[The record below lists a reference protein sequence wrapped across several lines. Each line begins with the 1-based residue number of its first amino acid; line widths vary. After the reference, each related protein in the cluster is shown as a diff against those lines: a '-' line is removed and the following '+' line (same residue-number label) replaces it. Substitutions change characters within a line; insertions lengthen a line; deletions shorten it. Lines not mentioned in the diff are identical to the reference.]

1 MKWWVSLC
9 ILLATWSQAYAGET
23 SVLSNVQVVESL
35 DSVQLQ
41 LNFSGD
47 LPEKYRVVAVKDST
61 GATSLLLAFLGV
73 GFDTTGFTKD
83 HPKWLSAESVKEQGD
98 NIVRLHVLL
107 SRDVAYR
114 GEWKEKGFHLVL
126 PNAMDRSVSMWKKPW
141 IYVGLGAAT
150 VGGAVLWMTVGSST
164 NSNQDV
170 PSPDIKL
177 PK

>member
-1 MKWWVSLC
+1 MKWWIPLGTLITMCSL
-9 ILLATWSQAYAGET
+9 AQAGEA
-23 SVLSNVQVVESL
+23 SVLRDVQVVESL

-47 LPEKYRVVAVKDST
+47 LPEKYRVIAVKDST
-61 GATSLLLAFLGV
+61 GTSSLLLAFLGV
-73 GFDTTGFTKD
+73 SFDTTGFAKD
-83 HPKWLSAESVKEQGD
+83 HPKWLSAESVNEDGKK
-98 NIVRLHVLL
+98 IARLHVLL
-107 SRDVAYR
+107 NRDVAFR
-114 GEWKEKGFHLVL
+114 GEWKGNGFHLVL
-126 PNAMDRSVSMWKKPW
+126 PNAIERNESMWKKPW

-164 NSNQDV
+164 NSNQDI